1 MTGELSK
8 GKKQTPRQLRLHAQR
23 TIKEFLSDK
32 LAVHSIT
39 QMLYHMLT
47 VQQFARRVYGE
58 DKPIRGFGEITHNVS
73 RTTLTLAN

>member
-1 MTGELSK
+1 MTRELSK
-8 GKKQTPRQLRLHAQR
+8 GKKQTHRQLMLHAQR

-58 DKPIRGFGEITHNVS
+58 DKPIRDFGEITHNVS